1 MMLSRWTTAAL
12 VATLT
17 VPVVVPAVW
26 AGPVTLTLLHNNDGE
41 SDILS
46 NDPRGSAAN
55 FSALVG
61 SERADANAAGHFVLT
76 LSSGD
81 NILPGPEFNA
91 SLATGDLGSRTY
103 FDANV
108 LNAIGYDAIA
118 IGNHDFDFGPTVLA
132 DFIPQ
137 VNAPLVSA
145 NLDFSDNAGLQN
157 LKDAGEIAESVLVSK
172 TVDGVTR
179 SYGVIGATTTDL
191 ASISS
196 PGNVDVLGNVAELIN
211 AEAADLRSQ
220 GAEQVILVSH
230 LQGIGVEIDLIGELS
245 GVDVTIAG
253 GGSELLANPDAVLLP
268 GDTPAGPYP
277 LQNTELDGSGVLLT
291 DADGNVVPVVTTS
304 GNYNYLGRLD
314 LTYDDTTG
322 ELLSINGN
330 PIANFATGPVDA
342 EVQANAVDPVET
354 FVADLATRRV
364 ATIDITLF
372 GNADRDFL
380 RAREVPLGNLFA
392 DSYLFAIG
400 QLQEQ
405 GLLDDFGVELDN
417 PLIALQNSGGIRAS
431 FDPGDLTVL
440 DTFSAARFTNIV
452 GIVKDVDPETLLDL
466 LEAAVSRT
474 ALDPATG
481 QPVQGPSGGTGRFAQ
496 IGGFSIV
503 YDINAQQEEQP
514 DDDGNPR
521 DLDGDGVFGE
531 KGLRIVS
538 VQLADGT
545 YIVKDGFILA
555 DAPDVDIATIDFLFG
570 GGDQYDFGDS
580 EFFSL
585 GLTYQQAFEQYLRF
599 LDGETN
605 GDPITG
611 LAAYDA
617 LFDPD
622 GRITLGTQVITAGTA
637 RVIPTPTAALAGL
650 LGIGLLAARRRRAG

>member
-1 MMLSRWTTAAL
+1 MSSRWTTAAL
-12 VATLT
+12 IAALT
-17 VPVVVPAVW
+17 APLAPIAS
-26 AGPVTLTLLHNNDGE
+26 ANPVTLTLLHNNDGE
-41 SDILS
+41 SDILP

-55 FSALVG
+55 FSALVNTQRG
-61 SERADANAAGHFVLT
+61 DANAAGNFVLT

-103 FDANV
+103 YDANV

-118 IGNHDFDFGPTVLA
+118 LGNHDFDFGPTVLA

-137 VNAPLVSA
+137 VNAPLLSA
-145 NLDFSDNAGLQN
+145 NLDFSANAGLQA
-157 LKDAGEIAESVLVSK
+157 LKDAGEIAESTLVSK
-172 TVDGVTR
+172 TVNGVTR
-179 SYGVIGATTTDL
+179 TYGVIGATTTDL

-196 PGNVDVLGNVAELIN
+196 PGNVDVLSNVAELIN
-211 AEAADLRSQ
+211 AEAADLRNQ

-253 GGSELLANPDAVLLP
+253 GGSELLANPGAVLFP
-268 GDTPAGPYP
+268 GDTAAGPYP
-277 LQNTELDGSGVLLT
+277 VQNTELDGSGVLLT
-291 DADGNVVPVVTTS
+291 DADGEVVPVVTTS
-304 GNYNYLGRLD
+304 GNYSYLGRLD

-322 ELLSINGN
+322 NLLSINGN
-330 PIANFATGPVDA
+330 PIPNFLTNPVDNN
-342 EVQANAVDPVET
+342 VLVNAVNPVES
-354 FVADLATRRV
+354 FVNDLATERV
-364 ATIDITLF
+364 ASTDLTLF
-372 GNADRDFL
+372 GNADREFL
-380 RAREVPLGNLFA
+380 RTREVPLGNLFA
-392 DSYLFAIG
+392 DSYLFAIQ
-400 QLQEQ
+400 QLEEQ

-417 PLIALQNSGGIRAS
+417 PLIAIQNSGGIRAS
-431 FDPGDLTVL
+431 FAPGELTVL

-474 ALDPATG
+474 AIDSDG
-481 QPVQGPSGGTGRFAQ
+481 QPAQGPSGGTGRFAQ

-503 YDINAQQEEQP
+503 YDINAQEEEQP

-538 VQLADGT
+538 VRLADGT
-545 YIVKDGFILA
+545 YIVKDGRILA
-555 DAPDVDIATIDFLFG
+555 NAPDVDIATIDFLFG

-580 EFFSL
+580 EFISL

-599 LDGETN
+599 LDGQTI

-611 LAAYDA
+611 LAPYSAE
-617 LFDPD
+617 FDPD
-622 GRITLGTQVITAGTA
+622 GRITLGRQVISAGTPRA
-637 RVIPTPTAALAGL
+637 IPTPSAALAGL
-650 LGIGLLAARRRRAG
+650 LGMGLLAARRRRGV